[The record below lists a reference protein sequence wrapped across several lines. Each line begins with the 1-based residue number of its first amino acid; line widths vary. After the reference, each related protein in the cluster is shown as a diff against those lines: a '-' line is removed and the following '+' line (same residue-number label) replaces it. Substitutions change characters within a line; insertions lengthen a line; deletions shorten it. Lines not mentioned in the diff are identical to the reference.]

1 MRNFTDDDKK
11 QFNNTIEHVEDV
23 QSRKPNTSAKF
34 VDIDEKLVVAEGE
47 EKITLYI
54 IFVCI
59 TAAVAGFMF
68 GYETGI
74 IGSITVSIGTSLNN
88 VPLSSNHKEV
98 ITAMTTAGAFISSLF
113 AGALSDR
120 IGRKWVLVISDICYC
135 IGTIIFGA
143 SYSVT
148 QASIGRLIL
157 GFGVGFSSCIGP
169 LFISEISPP
178 QLRGTLVTINS
189 VTITLGQCIA
199 YGIGAGLVNFEN
211 PENWRIM
218 LVIGAAP
225 AIYQAIAVH
234 FLPESPRYLLA
245 KERNEEAHTA
255 LAKVYEQ
262 ATQEELALKYDI
274 LVANVDE
281 SVQISKEST
290 TWQLFKSLFI
300 VPKNLRALS
309 LAMTLQAPTLFQMLG
324 FENAPLGGLVIAAAN
339 FAFTAVGMFVVN
351 RTGRRPLLVYLSA
364 PGVIL
369 GCVWAIVSLYYLTKD
384 SGFHL
389 VEDPA
394 IPYDSGIQVAVIIG
408 FVAYVGAYGIGLGHI
423 PWTMSELFPL
433 ETRGLGT
440 GIGTATL
447 WACNLIISESYL
459 SMQKG
464 LTPSGT
470 FETAGLHLEEVQS
483 LLTDGFNVH
492 KSVQLRNSKKKALK
506 STKETA
512 LVDVE
517 ANSKCVNN

>member
-47 EKITLYI
+47 EKLQSQDLCSVRA
-54 IFVCI
+54 F
-59 TAAVAGFMF
+59 
-68 GYETGI
+68 
-74 IGSITVSIGTSLNN
+74 SIRDNPPNPTQAMKLVGANFELGVFTVHRMLHLMHIA
-88 VPLSSNHKEV
+88 EV

-262 ATQEELALKYDI
+262 ATQEELALKFDI

-389 VEDPA
+389 VEDPV

-470 FETAGLHLEEVQS
+470 FAGLHLEEVQS